1 MVGREILG
9 GKLPGQACV
18 VGLFPIVSGVSCSPQ
33 SAAGSDFDFVT
44 KHPRSV
50 PRFPASR
57 ENRRRF
63 RSGSQTCPEV
73 LKKIIPPNPPRVS
86 IDLGGP
92 RVNRIACRSPGEF
105 SSEFV
110 AQLGCGVRESLLF
123 AAIFDFPNCRLVAC
137 PSANMLPSLDIRLAR
152 SSPFEP

>member
-1 MVGREILG
+1 VQSDGALLSFVGEINWDTPFFVKLNRLR

-63 RSGSQTCPEV
+63 R
-73 LKKIIPPNPPRVS
+73 
-86 IDLGGP
+86 
-92 RVNRIACRSPGEF
+92 CRS
-105 SSEFV
+105 SD
-110 AQLGCGVRESLLF
+110 CT
-123 AAIFDFPNCRLVAC
+123 
-137 PSANMLPSLDIRLAR
+137 
-152 SSPFEP
+152 